1 MNTETI
7 IVAIVGVITS
17 ALSSWFSWVLSKKKY
32 NSEVKSSELD
42 NLKKSLEFYESIV
55 NDNNKK
61 LTFYIKLAE
70 DNRVEVYRLKG
81 TIFNILNAACLDKGC
96 SERQFYTEEEIKN
109 IIGETYVGDQ
119 PQTNEQV

>member
-17 ALSSWFSWVLSKKKY
+17 ALSSWFSWGLSKKKY
-32 NSEVKSSELD
+32 NSEVKSCELD

-96 SERQFYTEEEIKN
+96 SDR
-109 IIGETYVGDQ
+109 
-119 PQTNEQV
+119 

>member
-32 NSEVKSSELD
+32 NSEVKSCELD

-81 TIFNILNAACLDKGC
+81 TIFNILNAACLNKGC
-96 SERQFYTEEEIKN
+96 SDRQFYTEEEIKN
-109 IIGETYVGDQ
+109 IIGETYVGDE
-119 PQTNEQV
+119 PQTNSQV

>member
-42 NLKKSLEFYESIV
+42 NLKKSLDFYESIV

-81 TIFNILNAACLDKGC
+81 TIFNILNAACLNKGC
-96 SERQFYTEEEIKN
+96 SDRQFYTEEEIKN

>member
-81 TIFNILNAACLDKGC
+81 TMFNILNAACLDKGC
-96 SERQFYTEEEIKN
+96 SDRQFYTEEEIKN
-109 IIGETYVGDQ
+109 IIGEAYVGDQ
-119 PQTNEQV
+119 SQTNEQV

>member
-17 ALSSWFSWVLSKKKY
+17 ALSSWFSWGLSKKKY
-32 NSEVKSSELD
+32 NSEVKSCELD

-81 TIFNILNAACLDKGC
+81 TIFNILNAASVRYLIAI
-96 SERQFYTEEEIKN
+96 SI
-109 IIGETYVGDQ
+109 
-119 PQTNEQV
+119 

>member
-32 NSEVKSSELD
+32 NSEVKSCELD

-61 LTFYIKLAE
+61 LTFYIKMAE
-70 DNRVEVYRLKG
+70 DNRVEVFRLKG

-96 SERQFYTEEEIKN
+96 SDRQFYTEEEIKN
-109 IIGETYVGDQ
+109 IIGEAYVGDQ
-119 PQTNEQV
+119 SQTNEQV

>member
-81 TIFNILNAACLDKGC
+81 TIFNILNAACLDNGC
-96 SERQFYTEEEIKN
+96 SDRQFYTEEEIKN

>member
-70 DNRVEVYRLKG
+70 DNRVEVFRLKG
-81 TIFNILNAACLDKGC
+81 TIFNILNAACLNKGC

>member
-17 ALSSWFSWVLSKKKY
+17 ALSSWFSWGLSKKKY

-70 DNRVEVYRLKG
+70 DNRVEIYRLKG
-81 TIFNILNAACLDKGC
+81 NIFNILNGLPAFYITVKSILD
-96 SERQFYTEEEIKN
+96 
-109 IIGETYVGDQ
+109 
-119 PQTNEQV
+119 

>member
-7 IVAIVGVITS
+7 IVAIVGLFTS

-81 TIFNILNAACLDKGC
+81 TIFNILNAACLNKGC

-119 PQTNEQV
+119 PQTNSQV

>member
-81 TIFNILNAACLDKGC
+81 TIFNILNAACLNKGC
-96 SERQFYTEEEIKN
+96 SDRQFYTEEEIKN
-109 IIGETYVGDQ
+109 IIGEAYVGDQ
-119 PQTNEQV
+119 SQTNEQV

>member
-32 NSEVKSSELD
+32 NSEVKSSEID

-81 TIFNILNAACLDKGC
+81 TIFNILNAACLNKGC

>member
-42 NLKKSLEFYESIV
+42 NLKKCRDVRLTDV
-55 NDNNKK
+55 HRVKK
-61 LTFYIKLAE
+61 
-70 DNRVEVYRLKG
+70 
-81 TIFNILNAACLDKGC
+81 
-96 SERQFYTEEEIKN
+96 
-109 IIGETYVGDQ
+109 
-119 PQTNEQV
+119 

>member
-61 LTFYIKLAE
+61 LTFYIKMAE
-70 DNRVEVYRLKG
+70 DNRVEVFRLKG
-81 TIFNILNAACLDKGC
+81 TIFNILNAACLNKGC

-119 PQTNEQV
+119 PQTNSQV

>member
-42 NLKKSLEFYESIV
+42 NLKKSLDFYESIV

-81 TIFNILNAACLDKGC
+81 TIFNILNAACLNKGC

>member
-17 ALSSWFSWVLSKKKY
+17 ALSSWFSWGLSKKKY
-32 NSEVKSSELD
+32 NSEVKASELD

-81 TIFNILNAACLDKGC
+81 TIFNILNSACLDKGC

-119 PQTNEQV
+119 SQTNEQV

>member
-81 TIFNILNAACLDKGC
+81 TIFNILNAACLNKGC
-96 SERQFYTEEEIKN
+96 SDRQFYTEEEIKN

-119 PQTNEQV
+119 PQINSQV

>member
-7 IVAIVGVITS
+7 IVALVGVFTT
-17 ALSSWFSWVLSKKKY
+17 AVSSWFSWALSKKKY

-42 NLKKSLEFYESIV
+42 NFKKSLEFYETIV

-81 TIFNILNAACLDKGC
+81 VLYRVLNAACLSGTCQDR
-96 SERQFYTEEEIKN
+96 SFYTEEEIKN
-109 IIGETYVGDQ
+109 IIGETYIGENQ
-119 PQTNEQV
+119 PQNP

>member
-81 TIFNILNAACLDKGC
+81 TIFNILNAACLNKGC

-119 PQTNEQV
+119 PQTNSQV

>member
-81 TIFNILNAACLDKGC
+81 TIFNILNAACLNKGC
-96 SERQFYTEEEIKN
+96 SDRQFYTEEEIKN

>member
-81 TIFNILNAACLDKGC
+81 TIFNILNAACLNKGC
-96 SERQFYTEEEIKN
+96 SDRQFYTEEEIKN
-109 IIGETYVGDQ
+109 IIGETYVGEQ